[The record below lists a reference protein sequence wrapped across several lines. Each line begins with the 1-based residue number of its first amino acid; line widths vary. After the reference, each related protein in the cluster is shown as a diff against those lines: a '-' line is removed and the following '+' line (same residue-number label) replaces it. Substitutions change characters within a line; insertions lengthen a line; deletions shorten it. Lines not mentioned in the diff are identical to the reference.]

1 MNKQG
6 MMWGLGWAEGL
17 TAEARAAGG
26 KWRRGYRQVR
36 TKIPESLW
44 VMVGGDSKFTQVQEE
59 AR

>member
-1 MNKQG
+1 

-17 TAEARAAGG
+17 TAEARAAGR